1 MEITANEQKRDMLM
15 RECARLFRRRGYH
28 GTSMSDIGEFVA
40 LNKGTLYYYFP
51 SKADILYAIYLEAYA
66 RLDANIAEIPEGMAS
81 DEELIAYVK
90 AILRTIASAP
100 DVIAVYFQEHPWLE
114 SALTSAQATHIR
126 AKEAEFTQRI
136 REIIKAGMRAN
147 IFRRVNDELLSVQ
160 LLAMISS
167 LYRWHL
173 AENEPAAEL
182 VADTIVSYLFEGI
195 LSSAR

>member
-1 MEITANEQKRDMLM
+1 MLAVPT
-15 RECARLFRRRGYH
+15 ARLSRYVYERYWRIRNSQQRDAVSSFLVQVLH
-28 GTSMSDIGEFVA
+28 PVCD
-40 LNKGTLYYYFP
+40 LLL
-51 SKADILYAIYLEAYA
+51 DAYA
-66 RLDANIAEIPEGMAS
+66 RLDAQIAEIPADLAS
-81 DEELIAYVK
+81 DEELISYVK

-114 SALTSAQATHIR
+114 SSLTAEQATHIR

-136 REIIKAGMRAN
+136 REIIKTGMRAN
-147 IFRRVNDELLSVQ
+147 VFRRVNDELLSVQ

-195 LSSAR
+195 LYSR